1 MKNENASFHQAVD
14 EPRTTT
20 PIAMKSNVNNNKDSS
35 TTALIEES
43 KLKRVNEL
51 LSVLRHEKESETF
64 L

>member
-14 EPRTTT
+14 EPRTKT